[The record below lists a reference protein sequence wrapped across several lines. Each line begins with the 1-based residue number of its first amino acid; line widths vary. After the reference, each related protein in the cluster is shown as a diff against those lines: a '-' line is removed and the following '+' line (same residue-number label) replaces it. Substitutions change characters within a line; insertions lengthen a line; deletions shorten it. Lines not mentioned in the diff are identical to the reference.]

1 MASDA
6 QNTLYD
12 IFSGLFRSAGGS
24 LAGGLAGA
32 AAQPANNSGSG
43 AAQAKNSGGSTAGT
57 IMKDVLKSGFGL
69 VSLVTSLA
77 GLFGGDDGST
87 PAPLVKYAM
96 PAAQEFEV
104 AETATGFAGID
115 YNQAGMPRAYDAR
128 PKAASQAQASDTK
141 PNPASAPQVNVTV
154 QAMDARSFLDR
165 STEIAAAVRE
175 AMLNL
180 NSINDVVND
189 L

>member
-12 IFSGLFRSAGGS
+12 IFAGLFRYGGGG
-24 LAGGLAGA
+24 LAGGLAGPTHA
-32 AAQPANNSGSG
+32 PSSG
-43 AAQAKNSGGSTAGT
+43 ASGTAQASKSGGSTAGT
-57 IMKDVLKSGFGL
+57 IVKDVLKSGFGL
-69 VSLVTSLA
+69 ISLVTTFA
-77 GLFGGDDGST
+77 GLFGGGDGNT
-87 PAPLVKYAM
+87 PAPLVKYAL
-96 PAAQEFEV
+96 PAAQEFEA
-104 AETATGFAGID
+104 AETATGFAGVD
-115 YNQAGMPRAYDAR
+115 HDQAGAPRAYDAR
-128 PKAASQAQASDTK
+128 PRQASPPQSYDA
-141 PNPASAPQVNVTV
+141 NPSRASAPQVNVTV